1 MSTIGKLCM
10 VLMAACGFLAVAAGC
25 AAPSP
30 PGGNSLTLVGPD
42 EPGERI
48 TIRGTIVDRNGRP
61 VAGAGLHIYQTDA
74 SGRYTPERPMNEPNA
89 RLSGRVRT
97 DGDGRFELHT
107 IHPGEYLKPV
117 KLGDRERKIPAH
129 IHMDITAAGHAE
141 RRVQVVFAGDPLLAD
156 PYWQD
161 WVQSLHQ
168 SVLDVDPATGA
179 ASLVI
184 VIDPP
189 TGSG

>member
-10 VLMAACGFLAVAAGC
+10 ALMAACGFLAVAAGC

-89 RLSGRVRT
+89 RPSGRS
-97 DGDGRFELHT
+97 G
-107 IHPGEYLKPV
+107 PM
-117 KLGDRERKIPAH
+117 A
-129 IHMDITAAGHAE
+129 TAASSCA
-141 RRVQVVFAGDPLLAD
+141 RSTRANT
-156 PYWQD
+156 
-161 WVQSLHQ
+161 S
-168 SVLDVDPATGA
+168 SR
-179 ASLVI
+179 
-184 VIDPP
+184 
-189 TGSG
+189 